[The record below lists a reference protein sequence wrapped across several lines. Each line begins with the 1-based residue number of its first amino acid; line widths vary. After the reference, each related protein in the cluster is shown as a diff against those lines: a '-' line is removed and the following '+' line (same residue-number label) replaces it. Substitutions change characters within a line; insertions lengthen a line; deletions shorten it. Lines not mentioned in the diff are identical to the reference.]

1 MPIPAP
7 DTGTL
12 EGLYRRHF
20 DQMVRRARTKLRDA
34 RDAEDVVQ
42 DSFLRIA
49 ERVDLSGVQNT
60 SAYLSTVVNH
70 EVVGRVRKHRQ
81 TRSPASAGIENAA
94 DPLAPD
100 VAEGYAR
107 QEEVRI
113 LAAALDTLKPR
124 QRRVLRL
131 HSEGRTVRQIA
142 ALEGTSSHAISCV
155 LDRAK
160 EKLRREARGR
170 GLIPIFVALGM
181 RVRARLRELRLRAL
195 EHAGRPDHSITQAVA
210 IAGVFAVVG
219 IFPPGEPP
227 GEVPAR
233 HLSPFA
239 GAGASFAG
247 ASPFGP
253 GSSPGG
259 GSRASAPRRHAR
271 STTVASFELVW
282 RHEVS
287 RRDEEDEAPPPS
299 LQDQVLEIARHP
311 ENLLPTCGGLPICP
325 ASDGPDGGIF

>member
-1 MPIPAP
+1 M
-7 DTGTL
+7 
-12 EGLYRRHF
+12 
-20 DQMVRRARTKLRDA
+20 
-34 RDAEDVVQ
+34 
-42 DSFLRIA
+42 
-49 ERVDLSGVQNT
+49 DLSGVQNT

-81 TRSPASAGIENAA
+81 TRSPASAEIENAA

-107 QEEVRI
+107 QEELRI
-113 LAAALDTLKPR
+113 IAAALDTLKPR

-131 HSEGRTVRQIA
+131 HSEGRTVSQIA

-195 EHAGRPDHSITQAVA
+195 EHAGRLDHSITQAVA
-210 IAGVFAVVG
+210 IAGVLAIGG

-227 GEVPAR
+227 GEAAPP
-233 HLSPFA
+233 HLSPFP

-253 GSSPGG
+253 GGHASPGG
-259 GSRASAPRRHAR
+259 NSQTSAPRMHAR
-271 STTVASFELVW
+271 NTTVASFELVW

-299 LQDQVLEIARHP
+299 LQDQVIEIVRHP

-325 ASDGPDGGIF
+325 PSDGQDGGSAS